1 MKKDKAFEQEK
12 RRTLTPAEEKR
23 LRRFEAL
30 CAEMERKGYRKCG
43 LTVGIVRANV
53 LTMVMAVPICAAAVL
68 LFRRLNPASPWSL
81 SGKQMILWLLGLL
94 VLTAVHEGI
103 HGLTWS
109 LFTPNG
115 LRDIEFGFMKQYLT
129 PYCTCTVPLSKGQYI
144 FGALMPLVVLGLL
157 PMLAGILLGSLPMLL
172 MGIIMADAAGG
183 DILIVWKILRYR
195 SGAKDVVYIDHPTQA
210 GGVIFEKQG
219 SAG

>member
-1 MKKDKAFEQEK
+1 MKRDGAFEQEK
-12 RRTLTPAEEKR
+12 RRKLTPAEEKR

-30 CAEMERKGYRKCG
+30 CESMEEKGWRKSD

-68 LFRRLNPASPWSL
+68 LFRRLNPTSPWSL

-129 PYCTCTVPLSKGQYI
+129 PYCTCGTPLGKGPYI
-144 FGALMPLVVLGLL
+144 AGALMPL
-157 PMLAGILLGSLPMLL
+157 ILLGILPWIVSLLCGSTLL
-172 MGIIMADAAGG
+172 LYLSLVMILAAGG
-183 DILIVWKILRYR
+183 DMLIVFELLRHR
-195 SGAKDVVYIDHPTQA
+195 PGAAEQLVCDHPTQA
-210 GGVIFEKQG
+210 GSVLFER
-219 SAG
+219 

>member
-68 LFRRLNPASPWSL
+68 LFRRLNPG
-81 SGKQMILWLLGLL
+81 SGYGMNGTQMILWLVGML

-109 LFTPNG
+109 FFAPG
-115 LRDIEFGFMKQYLT
+115 GFKDIEFGFMKQYLT
-129 PYCTCTVPLSKGQYI
+129 PYCNCKQPLTKGQYI
-144 FGALMPLVVLGLL
+144 FGAVMPIVVLGIIPLI
-157 PMLAGILLGSLPMLL
+157 AGILAGSFVVLL
-172 MGIIMADAAGG
+172 IGIVMTVAAAG
-183 DILIVWKILRYR
+183 DILIVWKVITYQ
-195 SGAKDVVYIDHPTQA
+195 SKAATVVYVDHPTQA
-210 GGVIFEKQG
+210 GGVIFEK
-219 SAG
+219 

>member
-68 LFRRLNPASPWSL
+68 LFRRLNPG
-81 SGKQMILWLLGLL
+81 SGYGMNGTQMILWLVGML
-94 VLTAVHEGI
+94 VLTAVHDHSLCQSERLEVPAKASQGKCRWYDANGGQTVDP
-103 HGLTWS
+103 GLTI
-109 LFTPNG
+109 TVGAIENG
-115 LRDIEFGFMKQYLT
+115 A
-129 PYCTCTVPLSKGQYI
+129 CTVTIG
-144 FGALMPLVVLGLL
+144 
-157 PMLAGILLGSLPMLL
+157 
-172 MGIIMADAAGG
+172 
-183 DILIVWKILRYR
+183 
-195 SGAKDVVYIDHPTQA
+195 
-210 GGVIFEKQG
+210 
-219 SAG
+219 

>member
-30 CAEMERKGYRKCG
+30 CAEMERKGYRKCA

-68 LFRRLNPASPWSL
+68 LFRRLNPG
-81 SGKQMILWLLGLL
+81 SGYGMNGTQMILWLVGML

-109 LFTPNG
+109 FFAPG
-115 LRDIEFGFMKQYLT
+115 GFKDIEFGFMKQYLT
-129 PYCTCTVPLSKGQYI
+129 PYCTCGTPLGKGPYI
-144 FGALMPLVVLGLL
+144 AGALMPLAVLGIVPWIVSLL
-157 PMLAGILLGSLPMLL
+157 CGSTLLLYLSLVMIL
-172 MGIIMADAAGG
+172 AAGG
-183 DILIVWKILRYR
+183 DMLIVAELLRHR
-195 SGAKDVVYIDHPTQA
+195 SDAEEQLVCDHPTQA
-210 GGVIFEKQG
+210 GCVLFER
-219 SAG
+219 

>member
-1 MKKDKAFEQEK
+1 MKRDGAFEQEK
-12 RRTLTPAEEKR
+12 RRKLTPAEEKR

-30 CAEMERKGYRKCG
+30 CESMEEKGWRESD

-109 LFTPNG
+109 LFTLNG

-129 PYCTCTVPLSKGQYI
+129 PYCTCGTPLGKGPYI
-144 FGALMPLVVLGLL
+144 AGALMPL
-157 PMLAGILLGSLPMLL
+157 ILLGILPWIVSLLCGSTLL
-172 MGIIMADAAGG
+172 LYLSLVMILAAGG
-183 DILIVWKILRYR
+183 DMLIVFELLRHR
-195 SGAKDVVYIDHPTQA
+195 PGAAEQLVCDHPTQA
-210 GGVIFEKQG
+210 GSVLFER
-219 SAG
+219 

>member
-30 CAEMERKGYRKCG
+30 CAEMERKGYRKCD

-68 LFRRLNPASPWSL
+68 LFRRLNPG
-81 SGKQMILWLLGLL
+81 SGYGMNGTQMILWLVGML

-109 LFTPNG
+109 FFAPGG
-115 LRDIEFGFMKQYLT
+115 LKDIEFGFMKQYLT
-129 PYCTCTVPLSKGQYI
+129 PYCTATCSSSPSSCGTAPTPKSSWY
-144 FGALMPLVVLGLL
+144 ATTRRRR
-157 PMLAGILLGSLPMLL
+157 
-172 MGIIMADAAGG
+172 AACC
-183 DILIVWKILRYR
+183 LRDREQEVEYAHFY
-195 SGAKDVVYIDHPTQA
+195 STSV
-210 GGVIFEKQG
+210 
-219 SAG
+219 